1 MLEYLRLILFA
12 VLLLAGLV
20 IQLTAVLGVNRFR
33 FAVNRMHPAGMADTL
48 GLLLMALAAVVYAGF
63 DWITLK
69 ILLVVALFWITL
81 KILLVVALF
90 WITSPVCSHLI
101 GRLVRETDEEH
112 FEAEAK
118 EWKT

>member
-1 MLEYLRLILFA
+1 MLEYLRLVLFF
-12 VLLLAGLV
+12 VLLAAGLF

-63 DWITLK
+63 GWITVK
-69 ILLVVALFWITL
+69 ILF
-81 KILLVVALF
+81 VVALF

-101 GRLVRETDEEH
+101 GRLVRETDESH

-118 EWKT
+118 EWKP

>member
-1 MLEYLRLILFA
+1 MLEYLRLGLFGI
-12 VLLLAGLV
+12 LLLAGLI
-20 IQLTAVLGVNRFR
+20 IQLTAILGVNRFR

-63 DWITLK
+63 SWLTAK
-69 ILLVVALFWITL
+69 ILF
-81 KILLVVALF
+81 VVALF

-101 GRLVRETDEEH
+101 ARLVRETDEKH

-118 EWKT
+118 EWKR

>member
-1 MLEYLRLILFA
+1 MFEYLRLGLFC
-12 VLLLAGLV
+12 VLLLSGLV
-20 IQLTAVLGVNRFR
+20 IQLTSVIGVNRFR

-48 GLLLMALAAVVYAGF
+48 GLLLMALAAVVYAAF
-63 DWITLK
+63 SW
-69 ILLVVALFWITL
+69 VTL

-101 GRLVRETDEEH
+101 GRLVRETEEKH

-118 EWKT
+118 EWKP

>member
-1 MLEYLRLILFA
+1 MLEYLWLGLFA
-12 VLLLAGLV
+12 VLLLAGL
-20 IQLTAVLGVNRFR
+20 IFQLTAVTGVNRFR

-63 DWITLK
+63 SWL
-69 ILLVVALFWITL
+69 TL

-118 EWKT
+118 EWKP

>member
-1 MLEYLRLILFA
+1 M
-12 VLLLAGLV
+12 
-20 IQLTAVLGVNRFR
+20 
-33 FAVNRMHPAGMADTL
+33 DC
-48 GLLLMALAAVVYAGF
+48 F
-63 DWITLK
+63 D
-69 ILLVVALFWITL
+69 WITL

-118 EWKT
+118 EWKP

>member
-1 MLEYLRLILFA
+1 MLEYLRLGLFG
-12 VLLLAGLV
+12 VLLLSGLV
-20 IQLTAVLGVNRFR
+20 IQLTALLGVNRFR

-48 GLLLMALAAVVYAGF
+48 GLLLMALAAVVYAGL
-63 DWITLK
+63 DWITVK
-69 ILLVVALFWITL
+69 ILFL
-81 KILLVVALF
+81 VALF

-118 EWKT
+118 EWKP

>member
-1 MLEYLRLILFA
+1 MLEFLRLFLFA
-12 VLLLAGLV
+12 ALLLAGLI
-20 IQLTAVLGVNRFR
+20 IQLTAVFGVNRFR

-48 GLLLMALAAVVYAGF
+48 GLLLMALSAVVYSGF
-63 DWITLK
+63 D
-69 ILLVVALFWITL
+69 WITL

-101 GRLVRETDEEH
+101 GRLVQETDEEH

-118 EWKT
+118 EWKA

>member
-1 MLEYLRLILFA
+1 MLEYLRLFLFGL
-12 VLLLAGLV
+12 LLLAGLI
-20 IQLTAVLGVNRFR
+20 IQLTAVIGVNRFR

-63 DWITLK
+63 SWL
-69 ILLVVALFWITL
+69 TL

-118 EWKT
+118 EWKP

>member
-1 MLEYLRLILFA
+1 MLEYLRLGLFG
-12 VLLLAGLV
+12 VLLLSGLV
-20 IQLTAVLGVNRFR
+20 IQLTALLGVNRFR

-63 DWITLK
+63 DWLTVK
-69 ILLVVALFWITL
+69 ILFL
-81 KILLVVALF
+81 VALF

-118 EWKT
+118 EWKP

>member
-1 MLEYLRLILFA
+1 MLEYLRLCLFGI
-12 VLLLAGLV
+12 LLLAGLI

-48 GLLLMALAAVVYAGF
+48 GLLLMALAAVVYSGF
-63 DWITLK
+63 DWIT
-69 ILLVVALFWITL
+69 V

-118 EWKT
+118 EWKP

>member
-1 MLEYLRLILFA
+1 MLEYLRLVLFF
-12 VLLLAGLV
+12 VLLAAGLF

-63 DWITLK
+63 GWITVK
-69 ILLVVALFWITL
+69 ILF
-81 KILLVVALF
+81 VVALF

-118 EWKT
+118 EWKP

>member
-1 MLEYLRLILFA
+1 MLEYLRLCLFG
-12 VLLLAGLV
+12 VLLLAGLI
-20 IQLTAVLGVNRFR
+20 IQLTAVIGVNRFR

-48 GLLLMALAAVVYAGF
+48 GLMLMALAAVVYAGF
-63 DWITLK
+63 SWL
-69 ILLVVALFWITL
+69 TL

-118 EWKT
+118 EWKP

>member
-1 MLEYLRLILFA
+1 MLEYLRLGLFG
-12 VLLLAGLV
+12 VLLLSGLV
-20 IQLTAVLGVNRFR
+20 IQLTALLGVNRFR

-63 DWITLK
+63 DWLTVK
-69 ILLVVALFWITL
+69 ILFL
-81 KILLVVALF
+81 VALF

-101 GRLVRETDEEH
+101 GRLVRETDEAH

-118 EWKT
+118 EWKP

>member
-1 MLEYLRLILFA
+1 MLEYLRLGLFC

-20 IQLTAVLGVNRFR
+20 IQLTAVIGVNRFR

-63 DWITLK
+63 SWLTLK
-69 ILLVVALFWITL
+69 ILA
-81 KILLVVALF
+81 VVALF

-118 EWKT
+118 EWKP

>member
-1 MLEYLRLILFA
+1 MLEYLRLGLFG
-12 VLLLAGLV
+12 VLLLAGLI
-20 IQLTAVLGVNRFR
+20 IQLTAVIGVNRFR

-48 GLLLMALAAVVYAGF
+48 GLMLMALAAVVYAGF
-63 DWITLK
+63 SWL
-69 ILLVVALFWITL
+69 TL

-112 FEAEAK
+112 FEAEAN
-118 EWKT
+118 EWKP

>member
-1 MLEYLRLILFA
+1 MFEYLRLGLFV
-12 VLLLAGLV
+12 VLLLAGLI
-20 IQLTAVLGVNRFR
+20 IQLTAVIGVNRFR

-48 GLLLMALAAVVYAGF
+48 GLMLMALAAVVYAGF
-63 DWITLK
+63 SWL
-69 ILLVVALFWITL
+69 TL

-118 EWKT
+118 EWKP

>member
-1 MLEYLRLILFA
+1 MLEYLRLFLFGI
-12 VLLLAGLV
+12 LLLAGLI

-63 DWITLK
+63 DWIT
-69 ILLVVALFWITL
+69 V

-118 EWKT
+118 EWKP

>member
-1 MLEYLRLILFA
+1 MLEYLRLGLFGI
-12 VLLLAGLV
+12 LLLSGLIV
-20 IQLTAVLGVNRFR
+20 QVTAVLGVNRFR

-63 DWITLK
+63 GWLTAK
-69 ILLVVALFWITL
+69 ILFL
-81 KILLVVALF
+81 VALF

-101 GRLVRETDEEH
+101 GRLVRETDEKH

-118 EWKT
+118 EWKP

>member
-1 MLEYLRLILFA
+1 MLEYLRQAVFA
-12 VLLLAGLV
+12 FLLLAGLF
-20 IQLTAVLGVNRFR
+20 IQVTAVIGVNRFR
-33 FAVNRMHPAGMADTL
+33 FSVNRLHPAGMADTL

-63 DWITLK
+63 SPVTLK
-69 ILLVVALFWITL
+69 ILLI
-81 KILLVVALF
+81 VALF

-118 EWKT
+118 EWKP

>member
-1 MLEYLRLILFA
+1 MLEYLRLGVFA
-12 VLLLAGLV
+12 VLLLAGLI

-63 DWITLK
+63 DWITVK
-69 ILLVVALFWITL
+69 ILF
-81 KILLVVALF
+81 VVALF

-101 GRLVRETDEEH
+101 SRLVRETDEEH

-118 EWKT
+118 EWKP